1 LKEISGIE
9 PFSSRALGKPFETL
23 RLRDDMMATETPHP
37 SVESTPS
44 PEKPKKSPKK
54 KSKNFNQIHRNPLPL
69 QTHPLPAFHPSNPI
83 SLLRL
88 AYTWISHIIFPL
100 TSHPLEPYIGYFSPE
115 TRSVHITNPDHVK
128 ALWEMGFFGKGSLSR
143 SEPSWLDRV
152 RDGGGAELATNVRR
166 EERRLFKLERARL
179 EREGI
184 ERQRRIEE
192 GREDEALDVASA
204 LDGDL
209 GAGNLEKGAKNV
221 TDAPPNGVETFPPE
235 TTHMNGHIQH
245 SNSSEDEAATAVP
258 PESKDELGASMSPDT
273 PSSDPVTQDS
283 DLIQNEEHLQLTF
296 EEAFFISY
304 GLGALTILPP
314 PLPDSPPLS
323 PKFGPQT
330 YSYVDLLHIFS
341 AHSHITPTPD
351 ISPDDPFLLSYTTYH
366 HYRSLGWVV
375 RPGTKFGVDFLL
387 YNRGPVFSH
396 AEFAVII
403 MPSYTHR
410 YWNSP
415 GGRGQRRVQEDQGWW
430 WLHAVNR
437 VQSQVKKTLVL
448 SYVEVPSPFEI
459 DFEGG
464 IGSVLG
470 CYRVRDFVVRR
481 WLANR
486 SRD

>member
-1 LKEISGIE
+1 
-9 PFSSRALGKPFETL
+9 
-23 RLRDDMMATETPHP
+23 MAPETPHP

-54 KSKNFNQIHRNPLPL
+54 KNKNFNQIHRNPLPL
-69 QTHPLPAFHPSNPI
+69 KIHPLPAFHPSNPI

-88 AYTWISHIIFPL
+88 AYTWISHIIYPAS
-100 TSHPLEPYIGYFSPE
+100 SHPEEPYVGYFSPE
-115 TRSVHITNPDHVK
+115 TRSVHITNPVHVK

-143 SEPSWLDRV
+143 SEPSWLERV
-152 RDGGGAELATNVRR
+152 RDGGGAEVATNARR

-192 GREDEALDVASA
+192 GREDEAIEAASGPN
-204 LDGDL
+204 DDL
-209 GAGNLEKGAKNV
+209 GVGNLEQGVNNDV
-221 TDAPPNGVETFPPE
+221 DATPNGVETLPAE
-235 TTHMNGHIQH
+235 TTNMNGHIQH
-245 SNSSEDEAATAVP
+245 SNN
-258 PESKDELGASMSPDT
+258 SKDETATAAPPEYKDDPDDSILPELPPNT
-273 PSSDPVTQDS
+273 PVTEDSDP
-283 DLIQNEEHLQLTF
+283 IQNEEHLQLTF
-296 EEAFFISY
+296 EEAFFLSY
-304 GLGALTILPP
+304 GLGVLTILPP

-323 PKFGPQT
+323 PKSGPQR
-330 YSYVDLLHIFS
+330 YSSHDLLSIFS
-341 AHSHITPTPD
+341 AYSHIPPTPD

-403 MPSYTHR
+403 MPSYSHR

-415 GGRGQRRVQEDQGWW
+415 GGRGQRRVQEDWDWW

-448 SYVEVPSPFEI
+448 AYVEVPSPLEV
-459 DFEGG
+459 DFDGG
-464 IGSVLG
+464 IGAVLCCYSV
-470 CYRVRDFVVRR
+470 REFVVRR